1 MGLIFLWDLGDCL
14 YSPLHLRLSMRKGS
28 CYHSFHPAVV
38 LVSTSVD
45 ILLPFIACSD
55 PTPIGVGGF
64 GHLCRGCCVCLYPSA
79 MGRPHSG
86 ARTLP
91 TLSCCQKLYNV
102 LYPKQ
107 TRGLWP
113 CKPVAGQ
120 GLQHRCILWNENSYY
135 AALLVCVCLSRMVLI
150 SSCPV
155 TPWLIPQC
163 QL

>member
-1 MGLIFLWDLGDCL
+1 MGKSGALGCGKDLPFQTHTNVLENCYWSWEAVGCPMGLIFLWDLEDCL

-64 GHLCRGCCVCLYPSA
+64 GHLCRGCCAGLYPSA

-102 LYPKQ
+102 LYPKR

-113 CKPVAGQ
+113 CKPVGGQ
-120 GLQHRCILWNENSYY
+120 GL
-135 AALLVCVCLSRMVLI
+135 
-150 SSCPV
+150 
-155 TPWLIPQC
+155 
-163 QL
+163 